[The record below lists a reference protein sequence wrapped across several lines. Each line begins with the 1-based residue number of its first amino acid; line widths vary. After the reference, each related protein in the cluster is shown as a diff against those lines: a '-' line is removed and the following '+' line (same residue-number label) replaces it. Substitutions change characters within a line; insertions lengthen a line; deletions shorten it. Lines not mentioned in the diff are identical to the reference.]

1 MTIIPF
7 AKTRQQ
13 CDCTETAAWHTL
25 PMAPQAVARI
35 RFCGEEKL
43 PSAVPLHKV
52 LTWIG
57 DLLTRGKTIA
67 GLDLN
72 GPGDPL
78 ATPALT
84 DEILTGLRARYPD
97 LPIGITTLGLGLA
110 DQAASLAKQKV
121 ARVTLLVDAVTSE
134 SVQNLYAWIRPAR
147 RNMPLAKGAG
157 ILLAEQAGAIA
168 ACRTAG
174 LPLSIRTSVY
184 AGINE
189 GEIEKIARLA
199 AEGGAEFL
207 TLLPGSGWLTHE
219 KKLSQPSTATMAGLV
234 KTAGQHIRVACLPAE
249 AAAGAMLPHPG
260 EESLLLPGPSRERP
274 NVAVLS
280 ASGMDI
286 DLHLGQA
293 ITALVYGLR
302 EDGLACLLETRELPA
317 PGGGDR
323 RWQQVAAILED
334 CFVLLAASA
343 GHKPRE
349 ILGRHGLPLLLLADN
364 VEGAVDALY
373 GGGKKGKCKK

>member
-7 AKTRQQ
+7 AKTRQGG
-13 CDCTETAAWHTL
+13 CPEKAAWLTL

-43 PSAVPLHKV
+43 PSAVPLHGV
-52 LTWIG
+52 LAWIV
-57 DLLTRGKTIA
+57 DLLARGTHIA

-84 DEILTGLRARYPD
+84 VEILAGLRTHYPD
-97 LPIGITTLGLGLA
+97 LPICMTTLGLGLA
-110 DQAASLAKQKV
+110 DQAGSLAKQGV
-121 ARVTLLVDAVTSE
+121 ARVALLVDAVSPE
-134 SVQNLYAWIRPAR
+134 SVENLYAWIRPAK
-147 RNMPLAKGAG
+147 RNTPLAKGAG
-157 ILLAEQAGAIA
+157 VLLAEQAGAIS

-174 LPLSIRTSVY
+174 LPFSIRTSVY
-184 AGINE
+184 AGVNE

-199 AEGGAEFL
+199 AEGGAEYL
-207 TLLPGSGWLTHE
+207 TLLPGRGWLTHE

-234 KTAGQHIRVACLPAE
+234 KRAGQHIRVACLADDAAE
-249 AAAGAMLPHPG
+249 GDMLPRPG
-260 EESLLLPGPSRERP
+260 GESPLLPGPSRERP
-274 NVAVLS
+274 NAAVLS

-293 ITALVYGLR
+293 TKALVYGPR
-302 EDGLACLLETRELPA
+302 EDGLACLLEPRELPA
-317 PGGGDR
+317 PGCGDS
-323 RWQQVAAILED
+323 RWQQVAAILKD

-343 GHKPRE
+343 GHRPRE
-349 ILGRHGLPLLLLADN
+349 ILGRHGLPLLLIADN

-373 GGGKKGKCKK
+373 GGARRGKCKK